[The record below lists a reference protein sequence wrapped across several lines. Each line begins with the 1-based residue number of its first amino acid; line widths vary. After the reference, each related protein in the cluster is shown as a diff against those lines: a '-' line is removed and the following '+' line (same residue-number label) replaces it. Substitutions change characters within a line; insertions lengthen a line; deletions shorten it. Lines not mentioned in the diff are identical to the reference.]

1 MRRRILGGM
10 LGFFLAGASPLLAR
24 AQTSLPPLRIA
35 VHPYASTLALIA
47 MHRPLTQYLSARLGR
62 PVEFYTAPN
71 FEAFVESLQ
80 AGEYD
85 IAIAPPHFAVLAM
98 DDQYWPVL
106 HYAARLEPI
115 LVVRNDSSL
124 QRIEDLRGK
133 RIAMADRSAL
143 IRLASVKWLA
153 DQGLRSERDY
163 SIVERPSHAASVSS
177 ALAGDVDAGL
187 STASALRQM
196 PENVR
201 QRVRSLPL
209 PLSLPHLFTLL
220 HRRNGEALRRQL
232 RSVLMDFQETPEGQ
246 KFLLESG
253 FKGYD
258 EISDADIK
266 AVRPYAE
273 LYRRTLAGG
282 R

>member
-1 MRRRILGGM
+1 MRRRVLGGM
-10 LGFFLAGASPLLAR
+10 LGIFLAGASPRWVGAK
-24 AQTSLPPLRIA
+24 ATLPPLRLA

-47 MHRPLTQYLSARLGR
+47 THRSLTQYLSIRLGR

-85 IAIAPPHFAVLAM
+85 IAIAPPHFALLAM
-98 DDQYWPVL
+98 DEQYWPIL
-106 HYAARLEPI
+106 HYAARLEPL
-115 LVVRNDSSL
+115 LVVRNDSNL
-124 QRIEDLRGK
+124 KKLEDLKGK

-143 IRLASVKWLA
+143 IRLATVKWLA
-153 DQGLRSERDY
+153 DLGLRSDRDY

-209 PLSLPHLFTLL
+209 GLNLPHLFTLL
-220 HRRNGEALRRQL
+220 HQRNGDALRRQL
-232 RSVLMDFQETPEGQ
+232 RTALLDFQETPEGQ

-258 EISDADIK
+258 EISEADIK
-266 AVRPYAE
+266 VVRPYAE
-273 LYRRTLAGG
+273 LYRRSVAGG

>member
-1 MRRRILGGM
+1 MRRRVLGGM
-10 LGFFLAGASPLLAR
+10 LGIFLAGASPRWVR
-24 AQTSLPPLRIA
+24 AQATLPPLRLA

-47 MHRPLTQYLSARLGR
+47 THRSLTQYLSIRLGR

-85 IAIAPPHFAVLAM
+85 IAIAPPHFALLAM
-98 DDQYWPVL
+98 DEQYWPIL
-106 HYAARLEPI
+106 HYAARLEPL
-115 LVVRNDSSL
+115 LVVRNDSNL
-124 QRIEDLRGK
+124 KKLEDLKGK

-143 IRLASVKWLA
+143 IRLATVKWLA
-153 DQGLRSERDY
+153 DLGLRSDRDY

-209 PLSLPHLFTLL
+209 GLNLPHLFTLL
-220 HRRNGEALRRQL
+220 HQRNGDALRRQL
-232 RSVLMDFQETPEGQ
+232 RTALLDFQETPEGQ

-258 EISDADIK
+258 EISEADIK
-266 AVRPYAE
+266 VVRPYAE
-273 LYRRTLAGG
+273 LYRRSVAGG